1 MAIFRVEKTKDYTVM
16 SNYHLRDT
24 NLSLKAKGLLSLML
38 SLPED
43 WDYTTR
49 GLAYICKEGIDAIS
63 AALRELENHGYLTR
77 ERFRLPN
84 GRLGHVEYTIHE
96 QPKKPVTEAIP
107 PKQENPVQVNSNQ
120 IFSVQASSVFEK
132 PAQLNIDKQ
141 NKEITKE
148 KKEKNDVRA
157 YRELIKD
164 NIEYD
169 ILVERYGAEKL
180 DAIVELM
187 LEVVISE
194 NPYCLIAKERFSRD
208 VVRSRMLKLNSSHV
222 EYVLEQFDQTT
233 SKVGNAKAYALAA
246 LFNAPVIM
254 DNHYQFETNHDYP
267 VHRKRRKA

>member
-1 MAIFRVEKTKDYTVM
+1 M
-16 SNYHLRDT
+16 
-24 NLSLKAKGLLSLML
+24 
-38 SLPED
+38 
-43 WDYTTR
+43 
-49 GLAYICKEGIDAIS
+49 
-63 AALRELENHGYLTR
+63 
-77 ERFRLPN
+77 
-84 GRLGHVEYTIHE
+84 
-96 QPKKPVTEAIP
+96 
-107 PKQENPVQVNSNQ
+107 
-120 IFSVQASSVFEK
+120 
-132 PAQLNIDKQ
+132 
-141 NKEITKE
+141 
-148 KKEKNDVRA
+148 RA

-187 LEVVISE
+187 LEVVISQ

-267 VHRKRRKA
+267 VRRKRRKA